1 MPVCLLALPC
11 LALPCLTDQARAALS
26 ACGGDPFLARISIC
40 SCTPDFCQRNFH
52 LARIRRFDLL
62 HSAAERRQ
70 SENSA
75 ALPLVRLV
83 HCALPPG
90 LIAALRL
97 QCTLQAGSSASFTS
111 HYCPQ
116 YTYKPA
122 AHLQCR
128 YPNLVFIGKKK
139 TRKPGTCT
147 YFRRNH
153 TTRRLQAAAAKNG
166 RKNPQDRTA
175 HGIGPDSRIPLP
187 CLHVPRFG
195 ETYDDFRGWAC
206 HF

>member
-1 MPVCLLALPC
+1 MTCVHTFHAGLLAC
-11 LALPCLTDQARAALS
+11 LALPCLTEQARAALS

-111 HYCPQ
+111 HYCSPPAVHIQTSSTSAVPVPQ
-116 YTYKPA
+116 LGLHREEK
-122 AHLQCR
+122 
-128 YPNLVFIGKKK
+128 
-139 TRKPGTCT
+139 
-147 YFRRNH
+147 
-153 TTRRLQAAAAKNG
+153 
-166 RKNPQDRTA
+166 
-175 HGIGPDSRIPLP
+175 DS
-187 CLHVPRFG
+187 
-195 ETYDDFRGWAC
+195 
-206 HF
+206 

>member
-1 MPVCLLALPC
+1 MTCVHTFHAGLLACLALPC

-70 SENSA
+70 SENSV
-75 ALPLVRLV
+75 ALPIVRLV

-97 QCTLQAGSSASFTS
+97 RCTL
-111 HYCPQ
+111 
-116 YTYKPA
+116 
-122 AHLQCR
+122 CR
-128 YPNLVFIGKKK
+128 RDL
-139 TRKPGTCT
+139 
-147 YFRRNH
+147 
-153 TTRRLQAAAAKNG
+153 LQALRLIIARSTHTNQQHICSAG
-166 RKNPQDRTA
+166 TPTW
-175 HGIGPDSRIPLP
+175 SS
-187 CLHVPRFG
+187 
-195 ETYDDFRGWAC
+195 
-206 HF
+206 